1 MASNP
6 QPAGAALNRAVQ
18 WLGFWLAVFAALSV
32 AVHWSAHE
40 GELKADI
47 QWMLTSFSAPLVW
60 IVQEMPAPLA
70 TLIVGSAALATG
82 LLGWSQKRKA
92 DQKAEWWRRI
102 QYSLD
107 LVISGQ
113 KDDVIV
119 GTLILAHLGWEMK
132 KKLFLFTRR
141 SPLSDASDRELFR
154 IITENLISQRQAP
167 GDTLKFKD
175 FDGEVMPNGVEGE

>member
-6 QPAGAALNRAVQ
+6 QPAGAALKRAVQ
-18 WLGFWLAVFAALSV
+18 WLGFWLAAFAALSV

-47 QWMLTSFSAPLVW
+47 DWMLTSFSAPLVW

-102 QYSLD
+102 QYSID
-107 LVISGQ
+107 LITSEK
-113 KDDVIV
+113 KDEVIV
-119 GTLILAHLGWEMK
+119 GTLILAHLGNENPQGK
-132 KKLFLFTRR
+132 ILLRR
-141 SPLSDASDRELFR
+141 STPISDHSDRELFR
-154 IITENLISQRQAP
+154 IIAEKLIGQVENNGAK
-167 GDTLKFKD
+167 LK
-175 FDGEVMPNGVEGE
+175 EGP

>member
-6 QPAGAALNRAVQ
+6 QPAGAALKHAVQ
-18 WLGFWLAVFAALSV
+18 WLGFWLAAFAALSV

-47 QWMLTSFSAPLVW
+47 DWMLTSLSAPLVW

-102 QYSLD
+102 QYSID
-107 LVISGQ
+107 LITSEK
-113 KDDVIV
+113 KDEVIV
-119 GTLILAHLGWEMK
+119 GTLILAHLGNENPQGK
-132 KKLFLFTRR
+132 ILLCR
-141 SPLSDASDRELFR
+141 STPISDHSDRELFR
-154 IITENLISQRQAP
+154 IIAEKLIGQVENNGAK
-167 GDTLKFKD
+167 LK
-175 FDGEVMPNGVEGE
+175 EGP

>member
-1 MASNP
+1 MAFNS
-6 QPAGAALNRAVQ
+6 QPAGAALKRAVQ
-18 WLGFWLAVFAALSV
+18 WFGFGLAAFAALSV

-40 GELKADI
+40 GELKAGI
-47 QWMLTSFSAPLVW
+47 QWTLTSFSAPLVW

-70 TLIVGSAALATG
+70 TLIVGSAALAAG
-82 LLGWSQKRKA
+82 LLGSRKWKA
-92 DQKAEWWRRI
+92 DQEAEWRRRI